1 MRFNEI
7 NDTRTDEALGN
18 VIRGGVVAG
27 KKAIQSVGSKLA
39 PMAQKAGTA
48 IKNTATKMG
57 TAAQQRMSQMG
68 TTPAS
73 GSREVGPGNVQ
84 QGAPT
89 GSQQAGGPGMPDPND
104 TSPEAMKVKQ
114 QQKKQLQAQ
123 LKKITTDYKT
133 QSAQLKGQIAS
144 IK

>member
-7 NDTRTDEALGN
+7 NDTRTDEALGD

-27 KKAIQSVGSKLA
+27 KKAIQSAGSKLA

-48 IKNTATKMG
+48 IKKTATKMG
-57 TAAQQRMSQMG
+57 TAEQQRMSQMG

-84 QGAPT
+84 QGAPGAPT
-89 GSQQAGGPGMPDPND
+89 QQQAGSGPGMPDAND

-114 QQKKQLQAQ
+114 QQKK
-123 LKKITTDYKT
+123 
-133 QSAQLKGQIAS
+133 
-144 IK
+144 

>member
-7 NDTRTDEALGN
+7 NDTRTDEALGD

-27 KKAIQSVGSKLA
+27 KKAIQSAGNKLA

-73 GSREVGPGNVQ
+73 GSREVGPGNVL
-84 QGAPT
+84 QG
-89 GSQQAGGPGMPDPND
+89 
-104 TSPEAMKVKQ
+104 
-114 QQKKQLQAQ
+114 LI
-123 LKKITTDYKT
+123 KKIDRSVET
-133 QSAQLKGQIAS
+133 AS
-144 IK
+144 GA

>member
-7 NDTRTDEALGN
+7 NDTRTDEALSD

-27 KKAIQSVGSKLA
+27 KKAIQSAGNKLA

-84 QGAPT
+84 QGAPAQQQD
-89 GSQQAGGPGMPDPND
+89 GSGPGMPDAND
-104 TSPEAMKVKQ
+104 TSPD
-114 QQKKQLQAQ
+114 L
-123 LKKITTDYKT
+123 LK
-133 QSAQLKGQIAS
+133 L
-144 IK
+144 